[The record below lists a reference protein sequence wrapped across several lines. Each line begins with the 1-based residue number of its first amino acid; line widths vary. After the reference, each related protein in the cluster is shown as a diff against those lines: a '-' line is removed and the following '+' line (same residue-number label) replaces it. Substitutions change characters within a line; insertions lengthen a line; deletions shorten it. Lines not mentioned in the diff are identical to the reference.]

1 MMTPGIFSRKSNTVS
16 EDTGLP
22 GQFETHRRSQMG
34 KLYLG
39 SALFVAVTLMCPGNS
54 VTDERNRGNIKARLS
69 GFQEVPAIS
78 SAASGEFAGTINEAG
93 DAIEYTLKYSNMS
106 SAAAAAHIHLGQPG
120 VNGGVIAFLC
130 GGGSKPACPA
140 GNTDTEVTVT
150 GTIVAA
156 DVIGPTGQG
165 IAAGEFAEALKAIRA
180 GVTYANV
187 HTADTPNGLYPGG
200 EIRGAI
206 RSRGRGH
213 DDDDDDD

>member
-1 MMTPGIFSRKSNTVS
+1 
-16 EDTGLP
+16 
-22 GQFETHRRSQMG
+22 MG

-39 SALFVAVTLMCPGNS
+39 SALVVAVTLMSAGS
-54 VTDERNRGNIKARLS
+54 SIADENKRGNIKARLS

-78 SAASGEFAGTINEAG
+78 STASGEFAGTINQEG
-93 DAIEYTLKYSNMS
+93 DAIEFTLKYSNMS
-106 SAAAAAHIHLGQPG
+106 SAAAAAHIHLGQAG

-140 GNTDTEVTVT
+140 GNTDTVVTVT

-156 DVIGPTGQG
+156 DVTGPAGQG
-165 IAAGEFAEALKAIRA
+165 IAAGEFAEVLKAIRA

-187 HTADTPNGLYPGG
+187 HTAGPPNGLYPGG

-206 RSRGRGH
+206 RGRGRGHGFGLHH